1 MVYSSVVR
9 SAIPK
14 RIPTIKFRKGGG
26 NGISSASEGFLAA
39 SAAATKTS
47 AGNQNATISRPTI
60 EDWQLPRRY
69 WRKELDDKEIEYIN
83 RGGPE

>member
-1 MVYSSVVR
+1 MVYVSFVR
-9 SAIPK
+9 SAIPR

-26 NGISSASEGFLAA
+26 NGISSASEGFI
-39 SAAATKTS
+39 AATVATGKGS
-47 AGNQNATISRPTI
+47 AGSANTVSRPTI

-69 WRKELDDKEIEYIN
+69 WRKELDDKEIDYIN

>member
-1 MVYSSVVR
+1 MVYASVVR

-14 RIPTIKFRKGGG
+14 RIPTIRFRKGGDSG
-26 NGISSASEGFLAA
+26 MSSASDGFLAA
-39 SAAATKTS
+39 AVATGRGPSGGSNTP
-47 AGNQNATISRPTI
+47 SRPTI

-69 WRKELDDKEIEYIN
+69 WRKELDDKEIDYIN

>member
-1 MVYSSVVR
+1 MVYASVVR

-14 RIPTIKFRKGGG
+14 RIPTIRFRKGGG

-39 SAAATKTS
+39 SVAATKTS
-47 AGNQNATISRPTI
+47 AGNQNAPVRPTI

-69 WRKELDDKEIEYIN
+69 WRKDIDDKEIEYIN

>member
-14 RIPTIKFRKGGG
+14 RIPTIRFRKGGG
-26 NGISSASEGFLAA
+26 NGISSAPDGFI
-39 SAAATKTS
+39 AATMVK
-47 AGNQNATISRPTI
+47 AGSGKPNAAVSGPTI

>member
-1 MVYSSVVR
+1 MVYVSVVR

-14 RIPTIKFRKGGG
+14 RIPTIRFRKGGG
-26 NGISSASEGFLAA
+26 NGISSASDGFI
-39 SAAATKTS
+39 AATMV
-47 AGNQNATISRPTI
+47 AGRGSSGGANVSKPTI

-69 WRKELDDKEIEYIN
+69 WRKELDDKEIDYIN